1 MKTDNFGFTYKTGI
15 LLPISS
21 LPSKYGIGSFGKSAY
36 EFIDFLKETNQT
48 VWQVLPLNPTSVGD
62 SPYQSPCSNAGN
74 PYFIDLDILH
84 EEGLVTLE
92 ELDKNRHEYQTI
104 DYGWLFET
112 RYKLLKK
119 AFIRFNKNDDYYRF
133 VETNKEWLYDY
144 SLFMVLKLKHQ
155 YAEWTKWERD
165 FKDINLARKLMPI
178 FMQDMEYWM
187 FIQFKFY
194 EQWNKLKSYA
204 NENGIKIIGDIPIYV
219 ALDSVDVWKN
229 PDEFL
234 LDENYQPSLVAGCPP
249 DDFAKDGQLWGNPI
263 YNWKHMEDNGFSFW
277 IKRLSTTFKMYDI
290 VRIDHFR
297 GFAGYYA
304 IPSTDETAINGKWYT
319 APGVK
324 LFKKIKEEYPDSM
337 IIAEDL
343 GFITDDVREL
353 LKETGFPG
361 MKVLQ
366 FAFYTNDSEYLPRCF
381 ETTNSVCYTATHD
394 SDTTNSFIET
404 IENDVLERFKKE
416 TKAFRTKSKTDKLI
430 ELALSSI
437 SNLVVIPIQDYLN
450 LKNDEGRINTPST
463 KTGNWVWRI
472 DSYYKTTQLI
482 NKIKKLTIKYNR
494 C

>member
-1 MKTDNFGFTYKTGI
+1 MKTDNFGFTHKAGI

-36 EFIDFLKETNQT
+36 EFVDFLKQTNQT

-84 EEGLVTLE
+84 EEGLITEE
-92 ELDKNRHEYQTI
+92 ELEKNKHEYQTI

-119 AFIRFNKNDDYYRF
+119 AYIRFNKNSDYYTF
-133 VETNKEWLYDY
+133 VDANKEWLYDY

-155 YAEWTKWERD
+155 YAEWTKWERE
-165 FKDINLARKLMPI
+165 FKDINQARKLMPI

-194 EQWNKLKSYA
+194 EQWNKLKLYA
-204 NENGIKIIGDIPIYV
+204 NSNGIKIIGDIPIYV

-229 PDEFL
+229 PEEFL
-234 LDENYQPSLVAGCPP
+234 LEDDYQPKLVAGCPP
-249 DDFAKDGQLWGNPI
+249 DDFAEDGQLWGNPI
-263 YNWKHMEDNGFSFW
+263 YNWKQMEENNFSFW

-304 IPSTDETAINGKWYT
+304 IPSTDETAINGKWYE
-319 APGVK
+319 APGIK
-324 LFKKIKEEYPDSM
+324 LFNRIKEVYPESK

-353 LKETGFPG
+353 LKATGFPG

-366 FAFYTNDSEYLPRCF
+366 FAFYTDNSEYLPRCF

-394 SDTTNSFIET
+394 SDTSRSFIE
-404 IENDVLERFKKE
+404 EAGLDVIDRFSKE
-416 TKAFRTKSKTDKLI
+416 TKQFKTKSKTDKLI

-437 SNLVVIPIQDYLN
+437 SNLVIIPIQDYLN
-450 LKNDEGRINTPST
+450 LTNDEGRINTPST
-463 KTGNWVWRI
+463 KIGNWVWRI
-472 DSYYKTTQLI
+472 DNNYKTTKLI
-482 NKIKKLTIKYNR
+482 NKIKKLSIKYNR
-494 C
+494 

>member
-1 MKTDNFGFTYKTGI
+1 MKTDNFGFTHKAGI

-36 EFIDFLKETNQT
+36 EFVDFLKQTNQT

-84 EEGLVTLE
+84 EEGLITEE
-92 ELDKNRHEYQTI
+92 ELEKNKHEYQTI

-119 AFIRFNKNDDYYRF
+119 AHIRFNKNSDYYTF
-133 VETNKEWLYDY
+133 VDANKEWLYDY

-155 YAEWTKWERD
+155 YAEWTKWERE
-165 FKDINLARKLMPI
+165 FKDINQARKLMPI

-194 EQWNKLKSYA
+194 EQWNKLKLYA
-204 NENGIKIIGDIPIYV
+204 NSNGIKIIGDIPIYV

-229 PDEFL
+229 KDEFL
-234 LDENYQPSLVAGCPP
+234 LDENYKPSLVAGCPP
-249 DDFAKDGQLWGNPI
+249 DDFSKDGQLWGNPI
-263 YNWKHMEDNGFSFW
+263 YNWKQMEENNFSFW

-297 GFAGYYA
+297 GFAGFYA
-304 IPSTDETAINGKWYT
+304 IPSTDETAINGKWYE
-319 APGVK
+319 APGIK
-324 LFKKIKEEYPDSM
+324 LFNRIKEVYPESK

-353 LKETGFPG
+353 LKATGFPG

-366 FAFYTNDSEYLPRCF
+366 FAFFDDDSEYLPRMFKNKNC
-381 ETTNSVCYTATHD
+381 VVYTGSHD
-394 SDTTNSFIET
+394 SDTSNSFIET
-404 IENDVLERFKKE
+404 ANSEVLERFKKE
-416 TKAFRTKSKTDKLI
+416 TKQFKTKSKTDKLI

-437 SNLVVIPIQDYLN
+437 SNLVIIPIQDYLSLN
-450 LKNDEGRINTPST
+450 NEEGRINTPST

-472 DSYYKTTQLI
+472 DNNYKTTKLI

-494 C
+494 

>member
-1 MKTDNFGFTYKTGI
+1 MKTDNFGFKHKTGL

-36 EFIDFLKETNQT
+36 EFVDFLKQTNQT

-74 PYFIDLDILH
+74 PYFIDLDKLC
-84 EEGLVTLE
+84 EEGLLTEE
-92 ELDKNRHEYQTI
+92 ELEKNKHEYQTI

-112 RYKLLKK
+112 RYKLLRK
-119 AFIRFNKNDDYYRF
+119 AYVRFNKNLDYSKF
-133 VETNKEWLYDY
+133 VEENKEWLYDY
-144 SLFMVLKLKHQ
+144 ALYMVLKLKHN
-155 YAEWTKWERD
+155 YSEWTKWEKD
-165 FKDINLARKLMPI
+165 FKDINHARKLMPI

-187 FIQFKFY
+187 FIQFKFF
-194 EQWNKLKSYA
+194 EQWNMLKIYA
-204 NENGIKIIGDIPIYV
+204 NNAGIKIIGDIPIYV

-229 PDEFL
+229 PEEFL
-234 LDENYQPSLVAGCPP
+234 LDEDYQPSLVAGCPP

-263 YNWKHMEDNGFSFW
+263 YNWKHMEEEGFSFW

-304 IPSTDETAINGKWYT
+304 IPSTDDTAINGKWYQ
-319 APGVK
+319 APGIK
-324 LFKKIKEEYPDSM
+324 LFKKIKEVYPNSK

-343 GFITDDVREL
+343 GFITDDVRTL

-366 FAFYTNDSEYLPRCF
+366 FAFYTDDSEYLPRCF

-394 SDTTNSFIET
+394 SDTSRSFLEDADIP
-404 IENDVLERFKKE
+404 VLERFTKE
-416 TKAFRTKSKTDKLI
+416 TKSFRNKLKTDKLI

-437 SNLVVIPIQDYLN
+437 SNLVIIPIQDYLN
-450 LKNDEGRINTPST
+450 LTNDEGRINTPST
-463 KTGNWVWRI
+463 KTNNWVWRI
-472 DSYYKTTQLI
+472 DKSYIETKLI
-482 NKIKKLTIKYNR
+482 NKIKKLTVKYNR
-494 C
+494 N